1 MRRVLAVLV
10 ENEPGVLA
18 RIAGLFSGRNYN
30 IESISAS
37 PTQDPKTTHI
47 TITTVGDSVIF
58 EQIVKQL
65 RKLICVIKVV
75 DFTDLSA
82 VMRSLVFIKVHTDE
96 VKRGEVLR
104 IAEIFRCKVIDVS
117 LGDLTLEMTGDHS
130 KLQAL
135 VQLLQSFGIKEMAFG
150 GTVAMRRSMQSNSHE
165 EGVG

>member
-1 MRRVLAVLV
+1 MRRVLGVLV

-47 TITTVGDSVIF
+47 TITTAGDSVIF

-65 RKLICVIKVV
+65 RKLVCVIKVV
-75 DFTDLSA
+75 DFTDQSA

-96 VKRGEVLR
+96 AKRGEVLR
-104 IAEIFRCKVIDVS
+104 IAEIIRCKVIDVS
-117 LGDLTLEMTGDHS
+117 LSDLTLEMTGDHS
-130 KLQAL
+130 KQQAII
-135 VQLLQSFGIKEMAFG
+135 QLLQTFGIKEMAFG
-150 GTVAMRRSMQSNSHE
+150 GTVAMRRSMQIHHNE
-165 EGVG
+165 

>member
-37 PTQDPKTTHI
+37 PTQDPGATHI
-47 TITTVGDSVIF
+47 TITTMGDEAIF

-65 RKLICVIKVV
+65 RKLVCVIKVV
-75 DFTDLSA
+75 DFTDVSA
-82 VMRSLVFIKVHTDE
+82 VMRSLVFIKVRTDE

-117 LGDLTLEMTGDHS
+117 LSDLTLEVTGDHA
-130 KLQAL
+130 KLQAI
-135 VQLLQSFGIKEMAFG
+135 VQLLQNFGIKEMAFG
-150 GTVAMRRSMQSNSHE
+150 GTVAMRRSMQSSQRE
-165 EGVG
+165 E

>member
-37 PTQDPKTTHI
+37 PTQDSSITHI
-47 TITTVGDSVIF
+47 TITTMGDEWVF

-65 RKLICVIKVV
+65 RKLVCVIKVT
-75 DFTDLSA
+75 DFADISA
-82 VMRSLVFIKVHTDE
+82 VMRSMVFIKVNTDE
-96 VKRGEVLR
+96 SKRGEVLR

-117 LGDLTLEMTGDHS
+117 ASDLTLEVTGDHS
-130 KLQAL
+130 KLQAI
-135 VQLLQSFGIKEMAFG
+135 VQLLQNFGIKEMAFS
-150 GTVAMRRSMQSNSHE
+150 GTVAMRRSMQSNAHE
-165 EGVG
+165 EGQ